1 MDITIIL
8 MLGYIPLIAFM
19 LLQAIELDKFSKFV
33 KEQNDEIKRLKPF

>member
-8 MLGYIPLIAFM
+8 AIGYIPLIAWL
-19 LLQAIELDKFSKFV
+19 LLQAIQLDKYNKFI

>member
-1 MDITIIL
+1 MDIAIIL

-19 LLQAIELDKFSKFV
+19 LLQAIELGKYNKFI